1 MDMEQE
7 NRQGSSQTPHRRRP
21 HYSGNH
27 PRTYAEK
34 YKEQNPEKYPE
45 TIEKVIAK
53 GSTPAGMHLP
63 IAVQEILDV
72 LKIQPGE
79 SGLDCTLG
87 YGGHTRKLLKAL
99 GDSGHLT
106 ALDVDS
112 ENLVRTEKML
122 RAEGYGESCLS
133 ILHLNFRDID
143 QAAAQY
149 GPFDFV
155 LADLGVSSMQIDE
168 PERGFSWKHEGPLDL
183 RLDPAGGVTAAER
196 LAELEREELAGLL
209 AENSDEPYAEEIA
222 SAVHR
227 KLKHGEKIETTT
239 QLSAVVEE
247 AVSAAMQ
254 KEGRK
259 KAEIAEMA
267 KKSCS
272 RTFQALRIDINQEFE
287 SLGLLLDKLPEVL
300 SPGGRAAIL
309 TFHSGEDRLV
319 KKQFREAYRE
329 GRYQKIAEDVIR
341 PSREECIR
349 NPRAKSAKLRWAIR

>member
-1 MDMEQE
+1 MEQE
-7 NRQGSSQTPHRRRP
+7 PNQNRKEAPHRRRP

-45 TIEKVIAK
+45 TIAKVIAK

-63 IAVQEILDV
+63 IAVNEILEV
-72 LKIQPGE
+72 LKIRPGE

-87 YGGHTRKLLKAL
+87 YGGHTRKLLGAL
-99 GDSGHLT
+99 GDTGHLT

-112 ENLVRTEKML
+112 ENLARTQRML
-122 RAEGYGESCLS
+122 REEGYGENRLA

-143 QAAAQY
+143 RAAAQY

-196 LAELEREELAGLL
+196 LAELDREELAGLL
-209 AENSDEPYAEEIA
+209 AENADEPYAEEIA

-227 KLKHGEKIETTT
+227 RKKRGEKIETTT

-247 AVSAAMQ
+247 AVSSAMQ
-254 KEGRK
+254 REGYK
-259 KAEIAEMA
+259 KAQIQEMA
-267 KKSCS
+267 RKSCS

-287 SLGLLLDKLPEVL
+287 SLGLLLDKLPAVL
-300 SPGGRAAIL
+300 AEGGRAAIL

-319 KKQFREAYRE
+319 KKQFREALAE
-329 GRYQKIAEDVIR
+329 GRYSRISEEVIR
-341 PSREECIR
+341 PSREECLR

>member
-122 RAEGYGESCLS
+122 RA
-133 ILHLNFRDID
+133 
-143 QAAAQY
+143 
-149 GPFDFV
+149 
-155 LADLGVSSMQIDE
+155 
-168 PERGFSWKHEGPLDL
+168 
-183 RLDPAGGVTAAER
+183 
-196 LAELEREELAGLL
+196 
-209 AENSDEPYAEEIA
+209 
-222 SAVHR
+222 
-227 KLKHGEKIETTT
+227 
-239 QLSAVVEE
+239 
-247 AVSAAMQ
+247 
-254 KEGRK
+254 
-259 KAEIAEMA
+259 
-267 KKSCS
+267 
-272 RTFQALRIDINQEFE
+272 
-287 SLGLLLDKLPEVL
+287 
-300 SPGGRAAIL
+300 
-309 TFHSGEDRLV
+309 
-319 KKQFREAYRE
+319 
-329 GRYQKIAEDVIR
+329 
-341 PSREECIR
+341 
-349 NPRAKSAKLRWAIR
+349 

>member
-1 MDMEQE
+1 M
-7 NRQGSSQTPHRRRP
+7 
-21 HYSGNH
+21 
-27 PRTYAEK
+27 
-34 YKEQNPEKYPE
+34 
-45 TIEKVIAK
+45 
-53 GSTPAGMHLP
+53 
-63 IAVQEILDV
+63 
-72 LKIQPGE
+72 
-79 SGLDCTLG
+79 
-87 YGGHTRKLLKAL
+87 
-99 GDSGHLT
+99 
-106 ALDVDS
+106 
-112 ENLVRTEKML
+112 
-122 RAEGYGESCLS
+122 
-133 ILHLNFRDID
+133 
-143 QAAAQY
+143 
-149 GPFDFV
+149 
-155 LADLGVSSMQIDE
+155 
-168 PERGFSWKHEGPLDL
+168 
-183 RLDPAGGVTAAER
+183 
-196 LAELEREELAGLL
+196 
-209 AENSDEPYAEEIA
+209 
-222 SAVHR
+222 HR